1 MRNSEFQIVSKNVFD
16 YLLLTTNHLM
26 NTRHGER
33 SYFHAFFQSGNL
45 NIKVIQQNPLIA
57 FYQLLQRYGQLI
69 PLFAQNAVPSMYF
82 LE

>member
-1 MRNSEFQIVSKNVFD
+1 MRNSEFKILNKNVSD

-26 NTRHGER
+26 NTRHCKH

-57 FYQLLQRYGQLI
+57 FYQLLQRYDQLI
-69 PLFAQNAVPSMYF
+69 VPFARDAVARMYF